1 MARGRMNVHVRID
14 ELVLHGFA
22 PGDRGRIA
30 EAVQS
35 ELTRLL
41 VETGV
46 PPALTGGGSAER
58 LDAGAFA
65 TGVATRPETT
75 GARIARAVYGGLG
88 TWAAE

>member
-1 MARGRMNVHVRID
+1 MNVHVRID

-22 PGDRGRIA
+22 PGERGRIA

-35 ELTRLL
+35 ELTRLFA
-41 VETGV
+41 ETGV
-46 PPALTGGGSAER
+46 PPALTGGGTAER

-65 TGVATRPETT
+65 TDATTRPETT
-75 GARIARAVYGGLG
+75 GTRIASAVYGGLG